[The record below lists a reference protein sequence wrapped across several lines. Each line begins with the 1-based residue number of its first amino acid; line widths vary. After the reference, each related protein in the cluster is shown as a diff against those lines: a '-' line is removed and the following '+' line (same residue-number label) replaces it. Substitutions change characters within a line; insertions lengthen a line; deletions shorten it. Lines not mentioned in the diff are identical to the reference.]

1 MPNRSLRS
9 LLRVTSWARHERA
22 ALADVLDEL
31 GPDAPTLC
39 EGWATKDMA
48 AHVYVR
54 ERRLDASLGVL
65 PLGPLSAYTERVMA
79 STLRTLGY
87 AEVVRRFRVVPP
99 HLRLGPLDELMNTGE
114 YFIHTEDVRRPNGLP
129 ARQMPE
135 EFERAIWA
143 RLSRQARLS
152 FRRADVAVHLH
163 PTVGSPVVVG
173 DRNATEVVEVHGRP
187 SELLLLAYNRTADA
201 VLEFRGDDAAVE
213 KLRGTKFGI

>member
-1 MPNRSLRS
+1 
-9 LLRVTSWARHERA
+9 
-22 ALADVLDEL
+22 
-31 GPDAPTLC
+31 
-39 EGWATKDMA
+39 
-48 AHVYVR
+48 
-54 ERRLDASLGVL
+54 
-65 PLGPLSAYTERVMA
+65 
-79 STLRTLGY
+79 
-87 AEVVRRFRVVPP
+87 
-99 HLRLGPLDELMNTGE
+99 MNTGE

-143 RLSRQARLS
+143 RVSRQARLS